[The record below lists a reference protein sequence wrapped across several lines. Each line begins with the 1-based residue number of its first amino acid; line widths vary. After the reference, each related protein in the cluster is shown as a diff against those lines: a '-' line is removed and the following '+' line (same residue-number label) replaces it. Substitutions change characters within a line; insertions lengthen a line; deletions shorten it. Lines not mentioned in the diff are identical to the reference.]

1 VAASGH
7 ALSAYVPRL
16 VRRWLIQTPTSTHQ
30 VLDATLVFVDISG
43 FTRLSERLA
52 RQGRIGA
59 EELTDAIGSCFSAL
73 LGVAYEGGATLL
85 KFGGDALLLLFAG
98 DDHAA
103 RACRS
108 AVGMRRELVEAGRID
123 SSVGRIRLRMS
134 IGIHSGAVHLF
145 LVGGS
150 HRELLVA
157 GAAATETVTMEA
169 AASAGEIVI
178 SGATAAAIPPSLVG
192 DRRGSG
198 HLLRGAP
205 ATSRAAPVEPGTAW
219 LQADALRCVPPSL
232 REHALATDSEPEHR
246 RVTIAFLGFGGFD
259 PHLAAEGP
267 AAAACSLDAL
277 VRTVQASADAHDVT
291 FLGTDVAAG
300 GGKII
305 LAAGVPSSGGDDEER
320 MLLALRR
327 IVADPQRLPLCIGV
341 NAGHVFAGDIGP
353 SYRRAYT
360 VMGDAVNL
368 AARVMGRAEPGN
380 IVATPDVAAASRTR
394 FVSTPLEPF
403 VVKGKTAPVSAS
415 VIGPVDE
422 ERATPTVTDLPFVGR
437 ADELAAFDA
446 VLEGAMTTGTGR
458 SIDVVGEAGIGKSRL
473 LAAVRARAEGR
484 LDTYLVAG
492 ELHRAATPYACTRR
506 LLRELLA
513 IDHEASPRQ
522 AGDQLLD
529 LLRSEQPDAVP
540 WAPLLAIAF
549 GAELP
554 PTEETATLDDQ
565 YRRTRLHALV
575 AELLAWRWP
584 TPVLLLLEDLQWMD
598 GPSADLFRSLVGR
611 LDEHPWI
618 VCTSRRPVDEPAPH
632 PSARTVRITLPPLD
646 PAAAAALTTA
656 ATRMAPLGTHQT
668 EVLVERGGGNPL
680 FLQELAAA
688 ALERGGV
695 DQLPDTIGSLVTARI
710 DRLPRRERTV
720 LRHVSV
726 LGRSFPADLAVAV
739 LPGDL
744 AVDDAVWDQL
754 GDFLVAE
761 EGVLRFRHALVR
773 DVAYGGLR
781 YRLRRDLHATAGD
794 VIAEVADRGGAPTPA
809 ALLSFHY
816 LHARRHREAWK
827 HALTAADQAAAVYA
841 DAEVADALERA
852 IEAAGSL
859 DDLPPDELA
868 RVHERLGDVRD
879 HMGAYREAAAAYRTA
894 RRLLPSDAVVDGAR
908 LMRKLAREH
917 GWLDRFP
924 QARRWLRRGLAMLA
938 DDDAPAAVAQRAEL
952 AVWYAHFCEEEGRH
966 RLALRWCQRA
976 VREAESVADLAV
988 LAHAYRVLGRIDAS
1002 LGDPAVGTHWTHALR
1017 LYEQLGDLDGQGAM
1031 SNNLGALAYWEGR
1044 WGEARDHLTR
1054 SLEICRRVG
1063 DEDGVATAQKNLGQL
1078 LVEQGRLAEAAG
1090 LVEAA
1095 LRIWRAAGHRA
1106 SVARAQRE
1114 LAWIAARSGR
1124 HDDAVALLASAHA
1137 AFQGVGAGVD
1147 DIDTLAVSAESLLLR
1162 GEPAAALHVLDT
1174 AIAQDAAL
1182 GGVSAQ
1188 SPLLHRLRGYAL
1200 SGAGDAVQAR
1210 HAFDASLA
1218 AGVAREMDYEVA
1230 LTSRALAELAETA
1243 PVVADGL
1250 DPEDLWATSRAVLE
1264 RLDVVWVPDLSGS

>member
-1 VAASGH
+1 VGAAGH

-16 VRRWLIQTPTSTHQ
+16 VRRWLVETPASTHQ
-30 VLDATLVFVDISG
+30 ILDATLVFVDISG

-103 RACRS
+103 RACGS
-108 AVGMRRELVEAGRID
+108 AVGMRRELVQAGRID
-123 SSVGRIRLRMS
+123 SSAGRIRLRMS

-145 LVGGS
+145 LVGSS

-157 GAAATETVTMEA
+157 GEAATETVTMEA
-169 AASAGEIVI
+169 AAAAGEIVI
-178 SGATAAAIPPSLVG
+178 SAATAAALPPSLVG
-192 DRRGSG
+192 GRRGSG
-198 HLLRGAP
+198 RLLRGTP
-205 ATSRAAPVEPGTAW
+205 PTSRPAPVEPGTAW
-219 LQADALRCVPPSL
+219 LDADALRCVPASL
-232 REHALATDSEPEHR
+232 REHALAEDSEPEHR
-246 RVTIAFLGFGGFD
+246 RVTIAFLGFGGLD
-259 PHLAAEGP
+259 HHLAADGP
-267 AAAACSLDAL
+267 AAVARSLDGL
-277 VRTVQASADAHDVT
+277 VRHVQASADAHDVT
-291 FLGTDVAAG
+291 FLGTDVAAD

-305 LAAGVPSSGGDDEER
+305 LAAGAPTSGGDDEER
-320 MLLALRR
+320 MLLALHR
-327 IVADPQRLPLCIGV
+327 IVDGPQRLPLCIGV
-341 NAGHVFAGDIGP
+341 NTGHVFSGDIGP

-368 AARVMGRAEPGN
+368 AARLMGRAGSGD
-380 IVATPDVAAASRTR
+380 IVATPDVITASRTR

-403 VVKGKTAPVSAS
+403 LVKGKTAFVAAS
-415 VIGPVDE
+415 VVGPIDE
-422 ERATPTVTDLPFVGR
+422 QRPAPTVLDLPFVGR

-446 VLEGAMTTGTGR
+446 VLEGALTKGTGR
-458 SIDVVGEAGIGKSRL
+458 AIDVVGEAGIGKSRL
-473 LAAVRARAEGR
+473 LDAFRTRAEGR
-484 LDTYLVAG
+484 IDTFLVAG

-506 LLRELLA
+506 LLRDLLA
-513 IDHEASPRQ
+513 IDQQASPRQ
-522 AGDQLLD
+522 AGDRLLG
-529 LLRSEQPDAVP
+529 LLRAELPDAVP
-540 WAPLLAIAF
+540 WAPLLGIAL

-554 PTEETATLDDQ
+554 PTEETAALDDQ

-575 AELLAWRWP
+575 ADLLAWRWP
-584 TPVLLLLEDLQWMD
+584 MPVLLLLEDLQWMD
-598 GPSADLFRSLVGR
+598 GPSTDLFRSLIGR
-611 LDEHPWI
+611 LDDHPWI
-618 VCTSRRPVDEPAPH
+618 VCASRRPGDEPAPD
-632 PSARTVRITLPPLD
+632 PSAPTVSIRLQPLD
-646 PAAAAALTTA
+646 PSAAAALATA
-656 ATRMAPLGTHQT
+656 ATRSAPLGTHQT

-688 ALERGGV
+688 ALELGGV
-695 DQLPDTIGSLVTARI
+695 DHLPDTIGSLVTARI
-710 DRLPRRERTV
+710 DRLPRRDRTV

-726 LGRSFPADLAVAV
+726 LGRSFPAELAVAV
-739 LPGDL
+739 LPGDI
-744 AVDDAVWDQL
+744 AEDDTVWDRL

-761 EGVLRFRHALVR
+761 QGVLRFRHALVR

-794 VIAEVADRGGAPTPA
+794 VIAEAAGRSDAPVPA

-816 LHARRHREAWK
+816 LHARRHREAWQ
-827 HALTAADQAAAVYA
+827 HALTAARQAAAVYA

-852 IEAAGSL
+852 IDAARSL

-868 RVHERLGDVRD
+868 RVYERLGDVRD

-894 RRLLPSDAVVDGAR
+894 RRLLPSGDVVAGAR

-938 DDDAPAAVAQRAEL
+938 DDDAPEAVAQRAEL

-966 RLALRWCQRA
+966 RLAMRWCERA
-976 VREAESVADLAV
+976 IAEAESVADLAV
-988 LAHAYRVLGRIDAS
+988 LAHAYRVLGRIEAS
-1002 LGDPAVGTHWTHALR
+1002 LGDPDVGTHWTHALR

-1044 WGEARDHLTR
+1044 WSEAREHLAR
-1054 SLEICRRVG
+1054 SLEICRQVG

-1078 LVEQGRLAEAAG
+1078 LVEQGRLEEGAD

-1124 HDDAVALLASAHA
+1124 HDDAVSLLATAHA

-1162 GEPAAALHVLDT
+1162 GQPAAALSILDG
-1174 AIAQDAAL
+1174 AIEQDEAL

-1200 SGAGDAVQAR
+1200 FGTGDAEQAR
-1210 HAFDASLA
+1210 RAFDTSLE
-1218 AGVAREMDYEVA
+1218 AGTAREMDYEVA
-1230 LTSRALAELAETA
+1230 LTARALAELAEA
-1243 PVVADGL
+1243 VPVVADGL
-1250 DPEDLWATSRAVLE
+1250 DPEDLRAASRTVLE